1 MSRIITKRIIP
12 ILLLVMLCIGMF
24 PTAFAEE
31 EIMIADTPAATQIE
45 VVQDSSDADITIVPN
60 EDAGDLIAD
69 EGPDS
74 APVDESSSSGADFSS
89 TGSSEVPAPSSSEAS
104 SPSCAVSDSAISSSS
119 EIVIPDSSSTSSTSV
134 VSADESET
142 IPEETGTSDE
152 KVPAETS
159 VEIVRM
165 RGASLLSASAAS
177 AGKLSWTKHPE
188 YQYDASQGLS
198 SVDMQPWPTATI
210 NGQIAYCVQP
220 ENLNTHGSKPYA
232 PIQYDHLSSTQ
243 RYAIGYAMLYGAQ
256 DTGNI
261 PFHIATQTIIWEI
274 VHGYMDLESF
284 TAINKTAYN
293 AVIGYNPAAA
303 PYYEQIL
310 AQMRSHKEV
319 PSFTHFFSALA
330 PVHQMSGIPGEY
342 KLDLVNTN
350 PNCDLNDFNFAEQ
363 ADVFF
368 VKDIRVN
375 MLLEEFCNVYLPSAS
390 RLLSVVRSRN
400 IACQL
405 LVQSVA
411 QLQDRYPQGEWE
423 EIVSNCS
430 TQLVLG
436 VNDVT
441 TATYISK
448 KCGIALWQRAQHVS
462 ALERRD
468 AVSQREPGQNRIREL
483 KEFCARGNKGFE
495 TLNNKV
501 MERRTQKGT
510 KTGTQGKTGQTV
522 SRGPAECRRFE

>member
-368 VKDIRVN
+368 VKDK
-375 MLLEEFCNVYLPSAS
+375 
-390 RLLSVVRSRN
+390 
-400 IACQL
+400 Q
-405 LVQSVA
+405 
-411 QLQDRYPQGEWE
+411 
-423 EIVSNCS
+423 
-430 TQLVLG
+430 VL
-436 VNDVT
+436 
-441 TATYISK
+441 
-448 KCGIALWQRAQHVS
+448 HVS
-462 ALERRD
+462 SAAAISADTLFSAFKGSVGETNSLIFWLSLIHISEPTRLGMISY
-468 AVSQREPGQNRIREL
+468 AVFCL
-483 KEFCARGNKGFE
+483 KK
-495 TLNNKV
+495 K
-501 MERRTQKGT
+501 K
-510 KTGTQGKTGQTV
+510 KKIKKIKKIKKD
-522 SRGPAECRRFE
+522 